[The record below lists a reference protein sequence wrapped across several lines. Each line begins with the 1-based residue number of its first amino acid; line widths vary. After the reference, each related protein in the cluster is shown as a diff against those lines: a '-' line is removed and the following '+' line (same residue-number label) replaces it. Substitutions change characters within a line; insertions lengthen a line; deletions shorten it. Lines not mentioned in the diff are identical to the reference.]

1 MDHFLFTAMSGAKQV
16 QWAQQSNA
24 NNLANASTTGFKQD
38 LADARAMPVFGPG
51 LPTRVYSMTERP
63 TTDFTPGGLISTGRE
78 LDIALKKEDTF
89 FAVLDK
95 NGVESYTRRGNLQI
109 TETGLLTTGTGLS
122 ILGDGGPMTVP
133 PSDKI
138 DIGTDGTITVH
149 PTGEPEN
156 VTVVVGRIKMVKPD
170 LSEVY
175 KNDQGLIVPK
185 NGQPF
190 EPSGEAFL
198 VNGMLEGSN
207 VNVVSAM
214 TSMIDLSRQYEM
226 QVKMM
231 KTAKELDESSSQL
244 LRSSG

>member
-1 MDHFLFTAMSGAKQV
+1 MDHFLFTAMSGAKQIAL
-16 QWAQQSNA
+16 AQHNNA

-38 LADARAMPVFGPG
+38 LNDARSMPVFGPG
-51 LPTRVYSMTERP
+51 MPTRVYAMTERP
-63 TTDFTPGGLISTGRE
+63 TTDFRPGGLISTGRE

-95 NGVESYTRRGNLQI
+95 NGVESYTREGNLQI
-109 TETGLLTTGTGLS
+109 TETGLLMTGTGLS
-122 ILGDGGPMTVP
+122 VMGDGGPVALP
-133 PSDKI
+133 PADKI

-149 PTGEPEN
+149 PTGEPED

-170 LSEVY
+170 LAQMQ

-185 NGQPF
+185 NGQPL

-198 VNGMLEGSN
+198 VSGMLEASN
-207 VNVVSAM
+207 VNVVQAM
-214 TSMIDLSRQYEM
+214 TTMIDLSRHYEM

-244 LRSSG
+244 LRVS

>member
-1 MDHFLFTAMSGAKQV
+1 MDHFLFTAMTGAKQIS
-16 QWAQQSNA
+16 WAQQSNA

-51 LPTRVYSMTERP
+51 LPTRVYAMTERP

-78 LDIALKKEDTF
+78 LDVALKKEDTF

-95 NGVESYTRRGNLQI
+95 NGVESYTRQGNLQI

-122 ILGDGGPMTVP
+122 VVGDGGPINLP
-133 PSDKI
+133 PADKI

-149 PTGEPEN
+149 PLGQPED

-170 LSEVY
+170 LSQVY
-175 KNDQGLIVPK
+175 KNEQGLIVPK

-190 EPSGEAFL
+190 EPSGEAYL

-207 VNVVSAM
+207 VNVVAAM
-214 TSMIDLSRQYEM
+214 TTMIDLSRQYEM

-231 KTAKELDESSSQL
+231 KTAKDLDESSSQL
-244 LRSSG
+244 LRAAG